1 MATYAI
7 TVVGEDRPGIIA
19 DATAALADLGG
30 NLEDSSMT
38 LLRGHFAMT
47 LVAAID
53 TDIDAVR
60 DRLNFLSSQDLSV
73 FIREVGGED
82 LPSDSATHVVRVHGG
97 DRPGIV
103 SAVTRTIAAARGNVV
118 DLTTRLVGGLYVVI
132 AEVFVPDIESVD
144 ALAQALAATG
154 DELGVDV
161 GIEAIEVDEF

>member
-19 DATAALADLGG
+19 DTTAALAELGA

-47 LVAAID
+47 LVA
-53 TDIDAVR
+53 TIDAQIDHVR
-60 DRLNFLSSQDLSV
+60 DRLNFLGDRQLSV
-73 FIREVGGED
+73 FIRPVGGED

-103 SAVTRTIAAARGNVV
+103 SAVTRTIASARGNVV

-132 AEVFVPDIESVD
+132 AEVFIPDPGDED
-144 ALAQALAATG
+144 DLARALRAVG

-161 GIEAIEVDEF
+161 SIETIEVDEF

>member
-19 DATAALADLGG
+19 SVTEALAELGA

-47 LVAAID
+47 LVTAV
-53 TDIDAVR
+53 DASLDALR
-60 DRLNFLSSQDLSV
+60 ERLTFLENNDLSV
-73 FIREVGGED
+73 SIRAVGGEN

-103 SAVTRTIAAARGNVV
+103 SAVTSTIAAHHGNVV
-118 DLTTRLVGGLYVVI
+118 DLTTRLVGGLYIVV
-132 AEVFVPDIESVD
+132 AEIFLPAD
-144 ALAQALAATG
+144 AHSDDLAQALGATG
-154 DELGVDV
+154 SDLGVDV
-161 GIEAIEVDEF
+161 RIEAIEVDEL

>member
-19 DATAALADLGG
+19 DTTAALAELGA

-47 LVAAID
+47 LVAAINA
-53 TDIDAVR
+53 DIEPVR
-60 DRLNFLSSQDLSV
+60 ERLDFLAARELSV
-73 FIREVGGED
+73 FIRAVGGED

-103 SAVTRTIAAARGNVV
+103 SAVTRTIAAANGNVV

-132 AEVFVPDIESVD
+132 AEVFLHTPEGLEGLAH
-144 ALAQALAATG
+144 ALRVVG
-154 DELGVDV
+154 EELGVDV
-161 GIEAIEVDEF
+161 RIEAIEVDEF